1 MKITCTSLLF
11 FLLISCS
18 TYDYVVESDY
28 SYDGDFS
35 KYRSFDFIANQGFT
49 GTQGEKIVI
58 EKYLKSTLSAWGYNY
73 KPKRPGL
80 LVVYTVFYDDFYMKG
95 FDQPNFQGWL
105 KSNYS
110 DKEVVFKKD
119 TLPDG
124 RIEEAYAAEVG
135 RTTESY
141 KEVKYALRE
150 GTILVSFFDRRKHKT
165 VWQGYASGVFG
176 EDKTKNE
183 RILRSAIVRIMDEYK
198 LLAFGTS

>member
-1 MKITCTSLLF
+1 MKIAYATLF
-11 FLLISCS
+11 ILLIASCS
-18 TYDYVVESDY
+18 SYDYIVESDY

-35 KYRSFDFIANQGFT
+35 KYRSFDFIANASFA
-49 GTQGEKIVI
+49 GTDDEKVII
-58 EKYLKSTLSAWGYNY
+58 EKYLNSTLNAWGYDH

-124 RIEEAYAAEVG
+124 RIEEIYATEAV
-135 RTTESY
+135 RKTESY
-141 KEVKYALRE
+141 KEIKYSLRE

-176 EDKTKNE
+176 QDKIKNE

-198 LLAFGTS
+198 LLAFGSS